1 MFSKA
6 LREHRL
12 LGRLRK
18 RVGLAFELGLRVIV
32 VVPRDSMILE
42 KYVTYNLVTGPA
54 RLPAMV
60 TKDPVA
66 ANKLLAL
73 QAGSVFGLRQPRER
87 SI

>member
-60 TKDPVA
+60 TMDPVA
-66 ANKLLAL
+66 ATRNC
-73 QAGSVFGLRQPRER
+73 SHFFDSIFGLSR
-87 SI
+87 